1 MTTVLFAVPDLWA
14 AYRDELPKALHESG
28 ISARVVTGAAPGE
41 VDYIVYA
48 PSSPLQDFTPYTRAK
63 AVLSLWAGVERI
75 VGNAT
80 LTQPLARMVDPWM
93 SEGMTEW
100 VVGHALRHHL

>member
-1 MTTVLFAVPDLWA
+1 
-14 AYRDELPKALHESG
+14 
-28 ISARVVTGAAPGE
+28 

-48 PSSPLQDFTPYTRAK
+48 PSSPLQDFAPYTRTK

-80 LTQPLARMVDPWM
+80 LTQPLCRMVDPDERGDDRNGSSATPCATTLGWTAT
-93 SEGMTEW
+93 S
-100 VVGHALRHHL
+100 